1 MKITGY
7 NIKKEYP
14 FVVIDNW
21 YSKKE
26 EECIMK
32 ELRYLFADLDIMIR
46 AENDMS
52 TAKNNTGITKAK
64 SYRCYISAQS
74 NQSFINRYT
83 SKFLD
88 EELQKKISEIIPHAR
103 AFPET
108 NYNSQFV
115 SYYENGDYYK
125 EHIDKATFS
134 VLIYMYEEPK
144 NFIGGSI
151 TIENTKIECIKNRMI
166 FFPSYYRHSVE
177 EIKMDKIK
185 TGYGRYTITSFYYI
199 NSNR

>member
-1 MKITGY
+1 QTDPTKQQAVMLVNREHPILCQVGLRNLNNNLKIICNKSNNMKITGY

-64 SYRCYISAQS
+64 SYRCYIPAQS

-125 EHIDKATFS
+125 EH
-134 VLIYMYEEPK
+134 
-144 NFIGGSI
+144 
-151 TIENTKIECIKNRMI
+151 
-166 FFPSYYRHSVE
+166 
-177 EIKMDKIK
+177 
-185 TGYGRYTITSFYYI
+185 
-199 NSNR
+199 